1 MVWFCVHLHIYGH
14 LQWTN
19 YKTKPKWQRI
29 NITEGR
35 THLLI
40 VSVATNRTAACL
52 WCLLPRS
59 AGGAREASSPGGC
72 FLWPACS
79 SPPAPL
85 APWALSAFC
94 CSSPPT
100 PSHPSRPTPVH
111 PTTLICSVPVTLR
124 VGARSTANQNSL
136 CEVLVVTDD
145 VQCMSCRGESRLVEL
160 CRSREEPPGQKFSLL
175 TLICYW
181 WVTKCELDRLL
192 QCTGA
197 CHQTHHLTLAE
208 DPCNKL
214 GEHTHLQFYC
224 AFNHTHTH
232 THSRDHAW
240 TI

>member
-1 MVWFCVHLHIYGH
+1 M
-14 LQWTN
+14 
-19 YKTKPKWQRI
+19 
-29 NITEGR
+29 
-35 THLLI
+35 
-40 VSVATNRTAACL
+40 
-52 WCLLPRS
+52 
-59 AGGAREASSPGGC
+59 
-72 FLWPACS
+72 
-79 SPPAPL
+79 
-85 APWALSAFC
+85 
-94 CSSPPT
+94 
-100 PSHPSRPTPVH
+100 
-111 PTTLICSVPVTLR
+111 
-124 VGARSTANQNSL
+124 GARSTANQNSL

-232 THSRDHAW
+232 TPGTMHGQSSVLLGRVHIQCSSFKIKQMRYIAACRRN
-240 TI
+240 T